1 MDNNFPYFYSSIT
14 SLGIFEDPT
23 FTKKIESIAA
33 FFNND
38 TQSLEYK
45 AFKTLLSLHPSFKIT
60 GSDIILKEVATSK
73 ETEETLNTTFDMKST
88 KTTLIGLK
96 LQSK

>member
-1 MDNNFPYFYSSIT
+1 MDNNFPYFYSS
-14 SLGIFEDPT
+14 
-23 FTKKIESIAA
+23 TKKIESIAA

-60 GSDIILKEVATSK
+60 GSDIILKAVATSK
-73 ETEETLNTTFDMKST
+73 ETEETLNITFDMKST